1 MKVKFNNTEIT
12 LPEPQDLTVEHN
24 KIWSANTGRL
34 DSGYFVG
41 DLIAIKRKLNITWG
55 PCNKDEAKLILDA
68 TKQQFVGIEYTTE
81 NKTTGTGEFYWGDLS
96 GDYYNLTIEKIMS
109 GFSCNA
115 IER

>member
-1 MKVKFNNTEIT
+1 MMIVDNVT
-12 LPEPQDLTVEHN
+12 LPEPQALTTEHN

-41 DLIAIKRKLNITWG
+41 DLIAVKRKLNITWG
-55 PCNKDEAKLILDA
+55 PCTAANARKILAA
-68 TKQQFVGIEYTTE
+68 TRKQFVTIQYTNEE
-81 NKTTGTGEFYWGDLS
+81 NEDDEGEFYWGDIS
-96 GDYYNLTIEKIMS
+96 GDYYNLTVERIMS

>member
-1 MKVKFNNTEIT
+1 MLIVDNVT
-12 LPEPQDLTVEHN
+12 LPEPQSLTPEHN

-41 DLIAIKRKLNITWG
+41 DLIAVKRKLNITWG
-55 PCNKDEAKLILDA
+55 PCTKEDAQKILAA
-68 TKQQFVGIEYTTE
+68 TRKPFVQIKYINEE
-81 NKTTGTGEFYWGDLS
+81 NEEDQGEFYWGDLS
-96 GDYYNLTIEKIMS
+96 GDFYNLTVKHIMS